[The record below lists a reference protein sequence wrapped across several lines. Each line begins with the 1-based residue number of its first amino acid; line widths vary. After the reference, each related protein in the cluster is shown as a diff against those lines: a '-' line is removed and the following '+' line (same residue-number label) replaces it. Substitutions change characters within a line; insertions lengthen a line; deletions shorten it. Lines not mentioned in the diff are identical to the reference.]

1 RYGSADAGAGN
12 VESTVKSVT
21 GTLDHRFNDKWAF
34 HSVVRNYEYS
44 LGRNNYTTVSRVTDG
59 PIPTVT
65 PSVTQRN
72 RNDRGTLWQ
81 NELTQKAETWGI
93 QHTLLY

>member
-1 RYGSADAGAGN
+1 ADQGVPSYHGRPVDVPIGTRYGSADAGAGN

-21 GTLDHRFNDKWAF
+21 GTLDHRFNDKWSF

-59 PIPTVT
+59 PI
-65 PSVTQRN
+65 
-72 RNDRGTLWQ
+72 
-81 NELTQKAETWGI
+81 
-93 QHTLLY
+93 